1 VTTAEQSE
9 ESAADTSTWV
19 DPTARDR
26 LAILEATRTVAMSGA
41 SPNPAR
47 PSYFVA
53 TYLLASTDYDVYFVN
68 PSATEILGRPVYPSL
83 EALPVKPDLVDVFRR
98 HDDLPQVLEETIAVG
113 ASTLWLQL
121 GLWHEEVAR
130 IGTEAGIDVVMNRCL
145 KIEHARF
152 HGGLHLAGFDTGVI
166 SSRRS
171 HRR

>member
-1 VTTAEQSE
+1 
-9 ESAADTSTWV
+9 
-19 DPTARDR
+19 
-26 LAILEATRTVAMSGA
+26 MSGA

-47 PSYFVA
+47 ASYFVA

-113 ASTLWLQL
+113 ASTLVVAARS
-121 GLWHEEVAR
+121 VAR
-130 IGTEAGIDVVMNRCL
+130 GSRALGTEAGIDVVMDRCL

-171 HRR
+171 RRG